1 MKSISVEQLHA
12 WRQDNVEHTLI
23 DIREP
28 YEREV
33 SHIDGKH
40 IPMAD
45 SQALAARAALALR
58 PYPVVATKQIRRI
71 PLLFAHETT
80 RAHHDAQLEARVC
93 VPYMI
98 PKYIQAK
105 TFE

>member
-1 MKSISVEQLHA
+1 MKSISVEQLQA
-12 WRQDNVEHTLI
+12 WRQDNIEHTLI

-45 SQALAARAALALR
+45 IPAHVEHLPKHHPLVIHCRSGARSAAVTQALTTQIGMDNVHNLEGGITAWAAAFA
-58 PYPVVATKQIRRI
+58 PEMDVA
-71 PLLFAHETT
+71 
-80 RAHHDAQLEARVC
+80 
-93 VPYMI
+93 
-98 PKYIQAK
+98 
-105 TFE
+105 

>member
-1 MKSISVEQLHA
+1 MKSISVEQLQA

-45 SQALAARAALALR
+45 IPAHVEHLPEHHPWVIHCRSGARSAAVTQALTTQIGMDNVRNLEGGITAWAATFA
-58 PYPVVATKQIRRI
+58 PDMDVA
-71 PLLFAHETT
+71 
-80 RAHHDAQLEARVC
+80 
-93 VPYMI
+93 
-98 PKYIQAK
+98 
-105 TFE
+105 